1 VPASL
6 SVDTSQLALRG
17 IGKFRLK
24 GVLMHHI
31 RQLLVMLVLAIFVTP
46 ASAQPG
52 KPWTQVGMLTCK
64 LNPSIGFI
72 IAGHQSME
80 CRYVPG
86 AGGTAQAYEGAMNTV
101 GLDLGVI
108 GGGVMNW
115 AVLAPTDGIAA
126 GALAGDYI
134 GASADATFIVGV
146 GANVLIGGS
155 NRTVALQPVS
165 VEGAVGASAIGGL
178 SSLKLRPAI

>member
-1 VPASL
+1 
-6 SVDTSQLALRG
+6 
-17 IGKFRLK
+17 
-24 GVLMHHI
+24 MHI
-31 RQLLVMLVLAIFVTP
+31 VRNLLVMLAISIFAVPALAQ
-46 ASAQPG
+46 SG

-72 IAGHQSME
+72 VAGHQSME

-86 AGGTAQAYEGAMNTV
+86 AGGPAQAYEGALNTV

-126 GALAGDYI
+126 GALAGDYV
-134 GASADATFIVGV
+134 GASADASFIVGV
-146 GANVLIGGS
+146 GTNVLIGGS
-155 NRTVALQPVS
+155 NRTLALQPIS
-165 VEGAVGASAIGGL
+165 VEGAVGANVIGGL
-178 SSLKLRPAI
+178 SSMKLRPAI

>member
-1 VPASL
+1 MHTVRNL
-6 SVDTSQLALRG
+6 LA
-17 IGKFRLK
+17 
-24 GVLMHHI
+24 
-31 RQLLVMLVLAIFVTP
+31 MLVLSIFVASP
-46 ASAQPG
+46 AFAQSG

-86 AGGTAQAYEGAMNTV
+86 AGGASQVYDGALNTV
-101 GLDLGVI
+101 GLSIGVSA
-108 GGGVMNW
+108 GGVLHW

-126 GALAGDYI
+126 GALAGDYV
-134 GASADATFIVGV
+134 GASADAAFIAGV

-165 VEGAVGASAIGGL
+165 VEGSVGASVTAGL
-178 SSLKLRPAI
+178 SALKLRPAI